1 MLIALTA
8 MSETEGPSALQRCR
22 RWIAILLLVSTTVA
36 MISNLFVPALVASA
50 SSDDEV
56 PAVAMVL
63 NLHVPAVVAVALDTS
78 KKPLSARPA
87 RERPCDDV
95 SASSTAVREEASHRC
110 TAWSGRARCA
120 TLSAESSAQLI
131 DAMET
136 AEVRSGRLA
145 VARWFGTAWLNELGV
160 GQTLAEYKQFLP
172 PGEEWGEGYTIALL
186 DTAFAEGPM
195 PTKEWVRRAFHQ
207 PN

>member
-1 MLIALTA
+1 MLIALTT
-8 MSETEGPSALQRCR
+8 MPETEGPSALQRCR
-22 RWIAILLLVSTTVA
+22 RWIAILLLVSSAVA
-36 MISNLFVPALVASA
+36 MTSNLFVPALVASA
-50 SSDDEV
+50 SSDDEA
-56 PAVAMVL
+56 PTVAMLL

-78 KKPLSARPA
+78 KPLSARPA

-136 AEVRSGRLA
+136 AEVRSGGLA

-207 PN
+207 PKK

>member
-50 SSDDEV
+50 SSDDEA
-56 PAVAMVL
+56 PTVAMLL

-78 KKPLSARPA
+78 TSLIARPA

-95 SASSTAVREEASHRC
+95 SASSTAVHEEASHRC
-110 TAWSGRARCA
+110 TAWSGLARCA